1 MGSYSDLP
9 LFSSNPQ
16 DKADIDAAK
25 RLSDI
30 VNNICISQPLDV
42 VLRTWLAISLADG
55 SSDGTLY
62 ESRLSAVQHQYHETQ
77 CAYLCLKE
85 APHGMPVK
93 DAYVFLK
100 FHRDAYKAGM
110 RLTDPDKDNGGYDLR
125 MPIAREDVN
134 RQIAA
139 LNRKVR

>member
-1 MGSYSDLP
+1 MGNYSQLP
-9 LFSSNPQ
+9 LFSQDPQ
-16 DKADIDAAK
+16 DIADCDAAK

-42 VLRTWLAISLADG
+42 VIRSWIAISLADG
-55 SSDGTLY
+55 SSDGVLY
-62 ESRLSAVQHQYHETQ
+62 DSRKDAVLHQYHETQ

-85 APHGMPVK
+85 APHGMPTQE
-93 DAYVFLK
+93 AYAYLK
-100 FHRDAYKAGM
+100 FHRDAYKANM
-110 RLTDPDKDNGGYDLR
+110 RLTDPEKDNGGYDLC

-134 RQIAA
+134 RQLAA

>member
-1 MGSYSDLP
+1 MGQYSQLP
-9 LFSSNPQ
+9 LFSTNPQ
-16 DKADIDAAK
+16 DIADVDAAK

-42 VLRTWLAISLADG
+42 VVRSWIAVSLADG
-55 SSDGTLY
+55 STDGGLY
-62 ESRLSAVQHQYHETQ
+62 ESRIEAVKHQYHETQ

-85 APHGMPVK
+85 SPHGMPTQ
-93 DAYVFLK
+93 DAYVYLK
-100 FHRDAYKAGM
+100 FHRDAYEAGM
-110 RLTDPDKDNGGYDLR
+110 RLTDPEKDNGGYDLR

-134 RQIAA
+134 RQIAT

>member
-1 MGSYSDLP
+1 MGQYSQLP
-9 LFSSNPQ
+9 LFSTNPQ
-16 DKADIDAAK
+16 DIADVDSAK

-42 VLRTWLAISLADG
+42 VIRSWIAISLADG
-55 SSDGTLY
+55 STDGVLY
-62 ESRLSAVQHQYHETQ
+62 DTRLDAVSHQFFEQQ

-85 APHGMPVK
+85 SPHGMPTQE
-93 DAYVFLK
+93 AYVFLK
-100 FHRDAYKAGM
+100 FHRDAYKSGF

-125 MPIAREDVN
+125 MPIAREDVM
-134 RQIAA
+134 RQLNA

>member
-1 MGSYSDLP
+1 MGQYSQLP
-9 LFSSNPQ
+9 LFSP
-16 DKADIDAAK
+16 DPRDIADVDSAK

-42 VLRTWLAISLADG
+42 VIRSWIAISLADG
-55 SSDGTLY
+55 STDGVLY
-62 ESRLSAVQHQYHETQ
+62 ESRKSAVEHQYYEQQ
-77 CAYLCLKE
+77 CAYLSLKE
-85 APHGMPVK
+85 SPHGMPTQ

-100 FHRDAYKAGM
+100 FHRDAYDAGM
-110 RLTDPDKDNGGYDLR
+110 RLTDPEKDNGGYDLR
-125 MPIAREDVN
+125 MPIAREDVQ